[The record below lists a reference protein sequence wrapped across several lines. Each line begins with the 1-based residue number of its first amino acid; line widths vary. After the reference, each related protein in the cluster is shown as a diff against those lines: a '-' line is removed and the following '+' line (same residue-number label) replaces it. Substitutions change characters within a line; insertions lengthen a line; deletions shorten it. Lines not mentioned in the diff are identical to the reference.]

1 MFRRFLLLAIEGV
14 IVIVEWSVAG
24 IMLVRDY
31 GIRVWQNNV
40 MRKWVFE
47 IMDHVDARFHRFV
60 AYLKEIETLLQCRI
74 VYAKITK
81 PMKFH
86 YRELSRRRLP

>member
-1 MFRRFLLLAIEGV
+1 MFRSFLLLVIDGV
-14 IVIVEWSVAG
+14 IVIVEWSVA
-24 IMLVRDY
+24 IIVLVRDY
-31 GIRVWQNNV
+31 GVRVWQNNV

-47 IMDHVDARFHRFV
+47 IMDYVDAQFHRFV

-81 PMKFH
+81 PMKLR

>member
-1 MFRRFLLLAIEGV
+1 MLLAIEGV

>member
-1 MFRRFLLLAIEGV
+1 VFRRFLLLAIEGV

-24 IMLVRDY
+24 IVLVRDY

>member
-24 IMLVRDY
+24 IVLVRDY

>member
-47 IMDHVDARFHRFV
+47 IMDQVDARFHRFV